1 MFAEIFSAT
10 HSPEPHLGQALSLR
24 TAWTENQGEIV
35 PKKVDMCIMTA
46 TLGSK
51 MGISVII

>member
-1 MFAEIFSAT
+1 MFTEIFSAT